1 MTRSHYIEY
10 FAGLIAN
17 VHAQR
22 ASGSLGFDVPHRD
35 VVSGILRDFGTYT
48 GQENHICKDTQNA
61 YSHSLGTLLQWFK
74 RSRMLSST
82 VARDNIK
89 NFMKPSFIKSATSIT
104 DLVEFTIVNDVKKT
118 HLADWLS
125 TIPETKFA
133 DKFACQFNDQV
144 NMLFKHA
151 RKLFTAGDN
160 RTNKVHVKDWVTAVF
175 KPIGNGNASL
185 SIDIQVPYYY
195 SRNLGT
201 MNSKE
206 INKHN
211 KTIRSLSYK
220 LRMMLKIMDVVE
232 MYDETE
238 DNGSMLYSSRIL
250 IKLKNPNTYKP
261 VVKEPKVEKVDNLSE
276 EREYLNA
283 RLIEVE
289 AQIAEHTKLLKALNA
304 KANGLR
310 NAIEVLK

>member
-10 FAGLIAN
+10 FAGLIDNA
-17 VHAQR
+17 HAQR
-22 ASGSLGFDVPHRD
+22 ATGAWTDVPHKG
-35 VVSGILRDFGTYT
+35 VVYSILRDFLTYV

-61 YSHSLGTLLQWFK
+61 YSHSLGTLLKWFK
-74 RSRMLSST
+74 RSRLLSST

-89 NFMKPSFIKSATSIT
+89 NFMKPSFIKSVTSKT

-133 DKFACQFNDQV
+133 DKFACEFNNQV
-144 NMLFKHA
+144 NMLFKHS
-151 RKLFTAGDN
+151 RKLFTGGDD

-175 KPIGNGNASL
+175 KPTGNGNASL
-185 SIDIQVPYYY
+185 SIDIQVPYCY

-201 MNSKE
+201 MKAEE
-206 INKHN
+206 IKKHN

-220 LRMMLKIMDVVE
+220 LRMMLRIMDVVE

-238 DNGSMLYSSRIL
+238 DNGSMLYSSRIQ
-250 IKLKNPNTYKP
+250 IKLKNPNEYKP
-261 VVKEPKVEKVDNLSE
+261 KPIKEPKAEKVDNLRE
-276 EREYLNA
+276 EREYLKS
-283 RLIEVE
+283 RLKEVE
-289 AQIAEHTKLLKALNA
+289 AQIAEQTKSLKALNA
-304 KANGLR
+304 KADGLR
-310 NAIEVLK
+310 NAIEVL

>member
-1 MTRSHYIEY
+1 MKTRKHYIDY
-10 FAGLIAN
+10 FDSLITKHRN
-17 VHAQR
+17 YQIGHR
-22 ASGSLGFDVPHRD
+22 A
-35 VVSGILRDFGTYT
+35 VVNNILRDFLQYV

-61 YSHSLGTLLQWFK
+61 YSHSLGNLLEWFK

-82 VARDNIK
+82 VAHENIK
-89 NFMKPSFIKSATSIT
+89 NFMKPSFIKSVTSKT

-144 NMLFKHA
+144 NMLFKHS
-151 RKLFTAGDN
+151 RKLFTGGDD

-175 KPIGNGNASL
+175 KPTGNGNASL

-195 SRNLGT
+195 SRNLGIMT
-201 MNSKE
+201 AKE

-261 VVKEPKVEKVDNLSE
+261 AAKEPKVEKVDNLSE

>member
-1 MTRSHYIEY
+1 MKTRKHYIDY
-10 FAGLIAN
+10 FDSLITKHRN
-17 VHAQR
+17 YQIGHR
-22 ASGSLGFDVPHRD
+22 A
-35 VVSGILRDFGTYT
+35 VVNNILRDFLQYI

-61 YSHSLGTLLQWFK
+61 YSHSLGNLLEWFK

-82 VARDNIK
+82 VAHENIK
-89 NFMKPSFIKSATSIT
+89 NFMKPSFIKSETSIT

-118 HLADWLS
+118 HLADWFS

-151 RKLFTAGDN
+151 RKLFTAGDD
-160 RTNKVHVKDWVTAVF
+160 RTNTVHVKDWVTAVF
-175 KPIGNGNASL
+175 KPTGNGAASL
-185 SIDIQVPYYY
+185 LIDIQVPYYY
-195 SRNLGT
+195 SRNLGIMT
-201 MNSKE
+201 AKE

-250 IKLKNPNTYKP
+250 IKLKNPNTYKS
-261 VVKEPKVEKVDNLSE
+261 VIKEPKVEKVDNLSE
-276 EREYLNA
+276 EREYLNV
-283 RLIEVE
+283 RLAEVE
-289 AQIAEHTKLLKALNA
+289 KQIEEHTKVLKALTA

>member
-1 MTRSHYIEY
+1 
-10 FAGLIAN
+10 
-17 VHAQR
+17 
-22 ASGSLGFDVPHRD
+22 
-35 VVSGILRDFGTYT
+35 
-48 GQENHICKDTQNA
+48 
-61 YSHSLGTLLQWFK
+61 
-74 RSRMLSST
+74 MLSST

-89 NFMKPSFIKSATSIT
+89 NFMKPRFIKTATSIT

-151 RKLFTAGDN
+151 RKLFTAGDD
-160 RTNKVHVKDWVTAVF
+160 RTNTVHVKDWVIADEVTH
-175 KPIGNGNASL
+175 KPGGSSVLIN
-185 SIDIQVPYYY
+185 IQVPYYY

-201 MNSKE
+201 MTARE

-211 KTIRSLSYK
+211 KIIRSLSYK
-220 LRMMLKIMDVVE
+220 LCTMVEMMDVVE

-238 DNGSMLYSSRIL
+238 DNGSMLYSSRVL
-250 IKLKNPNTYKP
+250 IKLKNPNTYKT
-261 VVKEPKVEKVDNLSE
+261 VVKEPKVEKIDNLSE

-289 AQIAEHTKLLKALNA
+289 AKIAEHTKLLKALNA

-310 NAIEVLK
+310 NAIEVLKRKSVY

>member
-1 MTRSHYIEY
+1 MTRSHYIDY

-22 ASGSLGFDVPHRD
+22 ASGSLGFDVPHRV

-74 RSRMLSST
+74 RSRLLSST
-82 VARDNIK
+82 VARDNIE
-89 NFMKPSFIKSATSIT
+89 NFMKPSFIKSETSIT

-144 NMLFKHA
+144 NTLFKHA
-151 RKLFTAGDN
+151 RKLFTAGDD
-160 RTNKVHVKDWVTAVF
+160 RTNTVHVKDWVIADEVTH
-175 KPIGNGNASL
+175 KPGGSSVLIN
-185 SIDIQVPYYY
+185 IQVPYYY

-201 MNSKE
+201 MTARE

-220 LRMMLKIMDVVE
+220 LRIMLKIMDVVE

>member
-1 MTRSHYIEY
+1 MKTRKHYIDY
-10 FAGLIAN
+10 FDSLITK
-17 VHAQR
+17 
-22 ASGSLGFDVPHRD
+22 HRNYQIGHRE
-35 VVSGILRDFGTYT
+35 VINNILRDFLQYV

-61 YSHSLGTLLQWFK
+61 YSHSLGNLLQWFK
-74 RSRMLSST
+74 RSRLLSST
-82 VARDNIK
+82 VASDNIK
-89 NFMKPSFIKSATSIT
+89 NFMKPSFIKTATSIT

-151 RKLFTAGDN
+151 RKLFTAGDD
-160 RTNKVHVKDWVTAVF
+160 RTNTVHVKDWVIADEVTH
-175 KPIGNGNASL
+175 KPGGSSVLIN
-185 SIDIQVPYYY
+185 IQVPYYY

-201 MNSKE
+201 MTARE

-211 KTIRSLSYK
+211 KIIRSLSYK
-220 LRMMLKIMDVVE
+220 LCTMVEMMDVVE

-238 DNGSMLYSSRIL
+238 DNDSMLYSSRIL
-250 IKLKNPNTYKP
+250 IKLKNPNTYKQ
-261 VVKEPKVEKVDNLSE
+261 VVKEPKAEKADNLSE

>member
-1 MTRSHYIEY
+1 MKTRKHYIDY
-10 FAGLIAN
+10 FDSLITKHRN
-17 VHAQR
+17 YQIGHR
-22 ASGSLGFDVPHRD
+22 AVINN
-35 VVSGILRDFGTYT
+35 ILRDFLQYV

-61 YSHSLGTLLQWFK
+61 YSHSLGNLLEWFK

-151 RKLFTAGDN
+151 RKLFTAGDD
-160 RTNKVHVKDWVTAVF
+160 RTNTVHVKDWVIADEVTH
-175 KPIGNGNASL
+175 KPGGSSVLIN
-185 SIDIQVPYYY
+185 IQVPYYY

-201 MNSKE
+201 MNSRE
-206 INKHN
+206 INKYN

-232 MYDETE
+232 MYDEIE

-250 IKLKNPNTYKP
+250 IKLKNPNTYKT
-261 VVKEPKVEKVDNLSE
+261 VVKEPKVEKIDNMSE
-276 EREYLNA
+276 EREYLKS
-283 RLIEVE
+283 RLVEVE

>member
-1 MTRSHYIEY
+1 MKTRKHYIDY
-10 FAGLIAN
+10 FDSLITKHRN
-17 VHAQR
+17 YQIGHR
-22 ASGSLGFDVPHRD
+22 A
-35 VVSGILRDFGTYT
+35 VVNNILRDFLQYV

-61 YSHSLGTLLQWFK
+61 YSHSLGNLLEWFK

-82 VARDNIK
+82 VAHENIK
-89 NFMKPSFIKSATSIT
+89 NFMKPSFIKSVTSKT

-144 NMLFKHA
+144 NMLFKHS
-151 RKLFTAGDN
+151 RKLFTGGDD

-175 KPIGNGNASL
+175 KPTGNGNASL

-195 SRNLGT
+195 SRNLGIMT
-201 MNSKE
+201 AKE

-232 MYDETE
+232 MDDETE

-250 IKLKNPNTYKP
+250 IKLKNPNTYKT
-261 VVKEPKVEKVDNLSE
+261 VVKEPKVEKIDNLSE

>member
-22 ASGSLGFDVPHRD
+22 ASGALGFDVPHRD
-35 VVSGILRDFGTYT
+35 VVSGILRDFGTYI

-74 RSRMLSST
+74 RSRLLSST
-82 VARDNIK
+82 VAHENIK
-89 NFMKPSFIKSATSIT
+89 NFMKPSFIKSVTSKT

-118 HLADWLS
+118 HLADWFS

-133 DKFACQFNDQV
+133 DKFAYEFNNQV
-144 NMLFKHA
+144 NMLFKHS
-151 RKLFTAGDN
+151 RKLFTGGDD

-175 KPIGNGNASL
+175 KPTGNGNASL

-201 MNSKE
+201 MKAEE
-206 INKHN
+206 IKKHN
-211 KTIRSLSYK
+211 KTVRSLSYK
-220 LRMMLKIMDVVE
+220 LRMMLRIMDVVE

-238 DNGSMLYSSRIL
+238 DNGSMLFSSRIQ
-250 IKLKNPNTYKP
+250 IKLKNPNEYKLKTI
-261 VVKEPKVEKVDNLSE
+261 KEPKVEKVDNLSE
-276 EREYLNA
+276 EREYLKS
-283 RLIEVE
+283 RLKEVE
-289 AQIAEHTKLLKALNA
+289 AQIKEQTKSLKALNA
-304 KANGLR
+304 KADGLR
-310 NAIEVLK
+310 NAIEVL

>member
-1 MTRSHYIEY
+1 MTRKHYIDY
-10 FAGLIAN
+10 FNSLITKHRN
-17 VHAQR
+17 YQIGHR
-22 ASGSLGFDVPHRD
+22 AVINN
-35 VVSGILRDFGTYT
+35 ILRDFLQYV

-61 YSHSLGTLLQWFK
+61 YSHSLGNLLQWFK
-74 RSRMLSST
+74 RSRLLSST
-82 VARDNIK
+82 VASDNIK
-89 NFMKPSFIKSATSIT
+89 NFMKPSFIKSVTSKT
-104 DLVEFTIVNDVKKT
+104 DLVEFTIVNDVKNT

-133 DKFACQFNDQV
+133 DKFACEFNNQV
-144 NMLFKHA
+144 NMLFKHS
-151 RKLFTAGDN
+151 RKLFTGGDG

-175 KPIGNGNASL
+175 KPTGNGNASL

-201 MNSKE
+201 MKAEE
-206 INKHN
+206 INKRN

-261 VVKEPKVEKVDNLSE
+261 VVKEPKVEKVDSLSE

>member
-1 MTRSHYIEY
+1 MKTRKHYIDY
-10 FAGLIAN
+10 FNSLITKHRN
-17 VHAQR
+17 YQIGHR
-22 ASGSLGFDVPHRD
+22 A
-35 VVSGILRDFGTYT
+35 VVNNILRDFLQYV

-61 YSHSLGTLLQWFK
+61 YSHSLGNLLEWFK

-82 VARDNIK
+82 VAHENIK
-89 NFMKPSFIKSATSIT
+89 NFMKPSFIKSETSIT

-133 DKFACQFNDQV
+133 DKFACEFNNQV
-144 NMLFKHA
+144 NMLFKHS
-151 RKLFTAGDN
+151 RKLFTGGDD

-175 KPIGNGNASL
+175 KPTGNGNASL

-201 MNSKE
+201 MKAEE
-206 INKHN
+206 INKRN
-211 KTIRSLSYK
+211 KTVRSLSYK
-220 LRMMLKIMDVVE
+220 LRMMLQTMDVVE
-232 MYDETE
+232 MFDETE
-238 DNGSMLYSSRIL
+238 DNGSMLFSSRIK
-250 IKLKNPNTYKP
+250 IKLKNPNVFKP
-261 VVKEPKVEKVDNLSE
+261 IKEPKAEKVDNLSE

-283 RLIEVE
+283 SLAEVE
-289 AQIAEHTKLLKALNA
+289 KQIEEHTKVLKALTA

>member
-1 MTRSHYIEY
+1 MKTRKHYIDY
-10 FAGLIAN
+10 FDSLITKHRN
-17 VHAQR
+17 YQIGHR
-22 ASGSLGFDVPHRD
+22 AVINN
-35 VVSGILRDFGTYT
+35 ILRDFLQYV

-61 YSHSLGTLLQWFK
+61 YSHSLGNLLEWFK
-74 RSRMLSST
+74 RSRLLSST

-89 NFMKPSFIKSATSIT
+89 NFMKPSFIKSVTSKT

-133 DKFACQFNDQV
+133 DKFACEFNNQV
-144 NMLFKHA
+144 NMLFKHS
-151 RKLFTAGDN
+151 RKLFTGGDG
-160 RTNKVHVKDWVTAVF
+160 RTNTVHVKDWVTAVF
-175 KPIGNGNASL
+175 KPTGNDNASL

-201 MNSKE
+201 MKAEE

-220 LRMMLKIMDVVE
+220 LITLLETMDVVE
-232 MYDETE
+232 TFDESE

-250 IKLKNPNTYKP
+250 IKLKNPNTYKT
-261 VVKEPKVEKVDNLSE
+261 VVKEPKVEKIDNLSE

>member
-1 MTRSHYIEY
+1 
-10 FAGLIAN
+10 
-17 VHAQR
+17 
-22 ASGSLGFDVPHRD
+22 
-35 VVSGILRDFGTYT
+35 
-48 GQENHICKDTQNA
+48 
-61 YSHSLGTLLQWFK
+61 
-74 RSRMLSST
+74 MLSST
-82 VARDNIK
+82 VAHENIK
-89 NFMKPSFIKSATSIT
+89 NFMKPSFIKSETSIT

-118 HLADWLS
+118 HLADWFS

-151 RKLFTAGDN
+151 RKLFTAGDD
-160 RTNKVHVKDWVTAVF
+160 RTNTVHVKDWVIADEVTH
-175 KPIGNGNASL
+175 KPGGSSVLIN
-185 SIDIQVPYYY
+185 IQVPYYY

-201 MNSKE
+201 MTAKE

-250 IKLKNPNTYKP
+250 IKLKNPNTYKT

>member
-1 MTRSHYIEY
+1 MKTRKHYIDY
-10 FAGLIAN
+10 FDSLITKHRN
-17 VHAQR
+17 YQIGHR
-22 ASGSLGFDVPHRD
+22 AIINN
-35 VVSGILRDFGTYT
+35 ILRDFLQYV

-61 YSHSLGTLLQWFK
+61 YSHSLGNLLEWFK

-82 VARDNIK
+82 VAHENIK
-89 NFMKPSFIKSATSIT
+89 NFMKPSFIKSETSIT

-133 DKFACQFNDQV
+133 DKFACEFNNQV
-144 NMLFKHA
+144 NMLFKHS
-151 RKLFTAGDN
+151 RKLFTGGDD

-175 KPIGNGNASL
+175 KPTGNGNASL

-201 MNSKE
+201 MKAEE
-206 INKHN
+206 INKRN
-211 KTIRSLSYK
+211 KTVRSLSYK
-220 LRMMLKIMDVVE
+220 LRMMLQTMDVVE
-232 MYDETE
+232 MFDETE
-238 DNGSMLYSSRIL
+238 DNGSMLFSSRIK
-250 IKLKNPNTYKP
+250 IKLKNPNVFKP
-261 VVKEPKVEKVDNLSE
+261 IKEPKAEKVDNLSE
-276 EREYLNA
+276 EREYLNV
-283 RLIEVE
+283 RLAEVE
-289 AQIAEHTKLLKALNA
+289 KQIEEHTKVLKALTA

>member
-1 MTRSHYIEY
+1 
-10 FAGLIAN
+10 
-17 VHAQR
+17 
-22 ASGSLGFDVPHRD
+22 
-35 VVSGILRDFGTYT
+35 
-48 GQENHICKDTQNA
+48 
-61 YSHSLGTLLQWFK
+61 
-74 RSRMLSST
+74 
-82 VARDNIK
+82 
-89 NFMKPSFIKSATSIT
+89 
-104 DLVEFTIVNDVKKT
+104 
-118 HLADWLS
+118 
-125 TIPETKFA
+125 
-133 DKFACQFNDQV
+133 
-144 NMLFKHA
+144 MLFKHA
-151 RKLFTAGDN
+151 RKLFTAGDD
-160 RTNKVHVKDWVTAVF
+160 RTNTVHVKDWVIADEVTHKPGGSSVF
-175 KPIGNGNASL
+175 IN
-185 SIDIQVPYYY
+185 IQVPYYY

-201 MNSKE
+201 MNSRE

-250 IKLKNPNTYKP
+250 IKLKNPNTYKT

-289 AQIAEHTKLLKALNA
+289 AQIAEHTKSLKVLNA

>member
-1 MTRSHYIEY
+1 MKTRKHYIDY
-10 FAGLIAN
+10 FDSLITKHRN
-17 VHAQR
+17 YQIGHR
-22 ASGSLGFDVPHRD
+22 A
-35 VVSGILRDFGTYT
+35 VVNNILRDFLQYV

-61 YSHSLGTLLQWFK
+61 YSHSLGNLLEWFK

-82 VARDNIK
+82 VAHENIK

-144 NMLFKHA
+144 NMLFKHS
-151 RKLFTAGDN
+151 RKLFTGGDD

-175 KPIGNGNASL
+175 KPTGNGNASL

-201 MNSKE
+201 MTAKE

-250 IKLKNPNTYKP
+250 IKLKNPNTYKS

-283 RLIEVE
+283 RLTEVE
-289 AQIAEHTKLLKALNA
+289 KQIEEHTKVLKALTA

>member
-1 MTRSHYIEY
+1 MTRSHYIDY

-74 RSRMLSST
+74 RSRLLSST

-89 NFMKPSFIKSATSIT
+89 NFMKPGFKSVESKS
-104 DLVEFTIVNDVKKT
+104 DLVEFTIINDVKKT

-133 DKFACQFNDQV
+133 DKFACEFNNQV
-144 NMLFKHA
+144 NMLFKHS
-151 RKLFTAGDN
+151 RKLFTGGDD

-175 KPIGNGNASL
+175 KPTGNGNASL

-201 MNSKE
+201 MKAEE
-206 INKHN
+206 IKKHN
-211 KTIRSLSYK
+211 KTVRSLSYK
-220 LRMMLKIMDVVE
+220 LRMMLQTMDVVE
-232 MYDETE
+232 MFSETE
-238 DNGSMLYSSRIL
+238 DNGSMLFSSRIK
-250 IKLKNPNTYKP
+250 IKLKNPNVFKP
-261 VVKEPKVEKVDNLSE
+261 IKEPKAEKVDIMAE
-276 EREYLNA
+276 EREYLKS
-283 RLIEVE
+283 RLKEVE
-289 AQIAEHTKLLKALNA
+289 AQIAEQTKSLKALNA
-304 KANGLR
+304 KADGLR
-310 NAIEVLK
+310 NAIEVL

>member
-1 MTRSHYIEY
+1 MKTRKHYIDY
-10 FAGLIAN
+10 FDSLITKHRN
-17 VHAQR
+17 YQIGHR
-22 ASGSLGFDVPHRD
+22 AVINN
-35 VVSGILRDFGTYT
+35 ILRDFLQYV

-61 YSHSLGTLLQWFK
+61 YSHSLGNLLQWFK
-74 RSRMLSST
+74 RSRLLSST

-89 NFMKPSFIKSATSIT
+89 NFMKPSFIKSVTSKT
-104 DLVEFTIVNDVKKT
+104 DLVEFTIINDVKKT

-133 DKFACQFNDQV
+133 DKFACEFNNQV
-144 NMLFKHA
+144 NMLFKHS
-151 RKLFTAGDN
+151 RKLFTGGDD

-175 KPIGNGNASL
+175 KPTGNGNASL

-201 MNSKE
+201 MTARE

-220 LRMMLKIMDVVE
+220 LCTMVEMMDVVE

-261 VVKEPKVEKVDNLSE
+261 VVKEPKVEKIDNLSE
-276 EREYLNA
+276 EREYLNT

-289 AQIAEHTKLLKALNA
+289 KQIEEHTKLLKALNA

>member
-1 MTRSHYIEY
+1 MKTRKHYIDY
-10 FAGLIAN
+10 FNSLITKHRN
-17 VHAQR
+17 YQIGHR
-22 ASGSLGFDVPHRD
+22 A
-35 VVSGILRDFGTYT
+35 VVNNILRDFLQYV

-61 YSHSLGTLLQWFK
+61 YSHSLGNLLEWFK

-82 VARDNIK
+82 VAHENIK
-89 NFMKPSFIKSATSIT
+89 NFMKPSFIKSETSIT

-133 DKFACQFNDQV
+133 DKFACEFNNQV
-144 NMLFKHA
+144 NMLFKHS
-151 RKLFTAGDN
+151 RKLFTGGDD

-175 KPIGNGNASL
+175 KPTGNGNASL

-201 MNSKE
+201 MKAEE
-206 INKHN
+206 INKRN
-211 KTIRSLSYK
+211 KTVRSLSYK
-220 LRMMLKIMDVVE
+220 LRMMLQTMDVVE
-232 MYDETE
+232 MFDETE
-238 DNGSMLYSSRIL
+238 DNGSMLFSSRIK
-250 IKLKNPNTYKP
+250 IKLKNPNVFKP
-261 VVKEPKVEKVDNLSE
+261 IKEPKAEKVDNLSE

-283 RLIEVE
+283 RLAEVE
-289 AQIAEHTKLLKALNA
+289 KQIEEHTKVLKALTA

>member
-35 VVSGILRDFGTYT
+35 VVSGILRDFLTYV

-74 RSRMLSST
+74 RSRLLSST

-89 NFMKPSFIKSATSIT
+89 NFMKPGFKSVESKS
-104 DLVEFTIVNDVKKT
+104 DLVEFTIINDVKKT

-133 DKFACQFNDQV
+133 DKFACEFNNQV
-144 NMLFKHA
+144 NMLFKHS
-151 RKLFTAGDN
+151 RKLFTGGDG

-175 KPIGNGNASL
+175 KPTGNGNASL

-195 SRNLGT
+195 LRNLGT
-201 MNSKE
+201 MKAEE
-206 INKHN
+206 INKRN

-220 LRMMLKIMDVVE
+220 LRMMLQTMDVVE
-232 MYDETE
+232 MFSETE
-238 DNGSMLYSSRIL
+238 DNGSMLFSSRIQ

-261 VVKEPKVEKVDNLSE
+261 KPIKEPKVEKVDNLRE
-276 EREYLNA
+276 EREYLKS
-283 RLIEVE
+283 RLKEVE
-289 AQIAEHTKLLKALNA
+289 AQIKEQTKSLKALNA
-304 KANGLR
+304 KADGLR
-310 NAIEVLK
+310 NAIEVL

>member
-1 MTRSHYIEY
+1 MKTRKHYIDY
-10 FAGLIAN
+10 FDSLITKHRN
-17 VHAQR
+17 YQIGHR
-22 ASGSLGFDVPHRD
+22 AVINN
-35 VVSGILRDFGTYT
+35 ILRDFLDYIGW
-48 GQENHICKDTQNA
+48 ENHICKDTQNA
-61 YSHSLGTLLQWFK
+61 YSHSLGSLLEWFK
-74 RSRMLSST
+74 RSRLLSS
-82 VARDNIK
+82 VIARDNIK
-89 NFMKPSFIKSATSIT
+89 NFMKPSFIKSETSIT

-118 HLADWLS
+118 RLADWLS

-151 RKLFTAGDN
+151 RKLFTAGDD

-175 KPIGNGNASL
+175 KPTGNGNASL

-201 MNSKE
+201 MTARE

-220 LRMMLKIMDVVE
+220 LCTMVEMMDVVE

>member
-1 MTRSHYIEY
+1 MTRSHYIDY

-22 ASGSLGFDVPHRD
+22 ASGSLGFDVPHRV

-74 RSRMLSST
+74 RSRLLSST

-89 NFMKPSFIKSATSIT
+89 NFMKPSFIKSVTSKT

-151 RKLFTAGDN
+151 RKLFTAGDD
-160 RTNKVHVKDWVTAVF
+160 RTNTVHVKDWVIADEVTH
-175 KPIGNGNASL
+175 KPGGSSVLIN
-185 SIDIQVPYYY
+185 IQVPYYY

-261 VVKEPKVEKVDNLSE
+261 NVKEPKVEKVDNLSE
-276 EREYLNA
+276 EREYLKS
-283 RLIEVE
+283 RLVEVE
-289 AQIAEHTKLLKALNA
+289 VQIAEHTKLLKALNA